1 MWSVSKALRVPFDLR
16 IAHLA
21 QVPYTLSYVI
31 RKMQQLDNLN
41 ELPKEKRPTEDIIW
55 DGTSEELDEWL
66 EKVLAP
72 KNGKK
77 TQTEVEFIIKDV
89 EGG

>member
-1 MWSVSKALRVPFDLR
+1 MWSISKALHVPFDLR
-16 IAHLA
+16 VAHLA

-31 RKMQQLDNLN
+31 RKMQQIDNLN

-55 DGTSEELDEWL
+55 DGTSEDLDEWL
-66 EKVLAP
+66 EKVLDP
-72 KNGKK
+72 KKK
-77 TQTEVEFIIKDV
+77 QQTEVEFIIKDV

>member
-1 MWSVSKALRVPFDLR
+1 MWSISKALHVPLDLR

-21 QVPYTLSYVI
+21 SVPYTISYVI

-55 DGTSEELDEWL
+55 DGTSEDLDEWL
-66 EKVLAP
+66 EKVLDP
-72 KNGKK
+72 KKK
-77 TQTEVEFIIKDV
+77 AQTEVEFVIKDV
-89 EGG
+89 EGA